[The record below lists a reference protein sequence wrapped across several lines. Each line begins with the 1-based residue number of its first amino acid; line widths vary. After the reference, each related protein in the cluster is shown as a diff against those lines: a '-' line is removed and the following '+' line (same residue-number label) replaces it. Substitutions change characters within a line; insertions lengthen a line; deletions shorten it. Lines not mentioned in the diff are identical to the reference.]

1 METTYL
7 TQKEF
12 DTLLEYSTSIPTGT
26 TIGKRWKR
34 HRYYF
39 KNTKGAKFNAGYLPG
54 DVVLISDEWSMGEYI
69 THDDPKLVGIKWT
82 NIIVAGEYECDKLIA
97 AFKDRKKGKR

>member
-12 DTLLEYSTSIPTGT
+12 DGLLEYSTSIPTGT
-26 TIGKRWKR
+26 TIGKKWKR

-39 KNTKGAKFNAGYLPG
+39 KNAKGKRFNAGYLPT
-54 DVVLISDEWSMGEYI
+54 DAILISEEWSMGEYI
-69 THDDPKLVGIKWT
+69 THDDLKLIGIKWT
-82 NIIVAGEYECDKLIA
+82 NIIIAGEYECDKLIKR
-97 AFKDRKKGKR
+97 FQERQKDE